1 MFWQQISIFNLRVLE
16 EERFVIHVCLLQ
28 KRKILQSNE
37 VAIKGSRQAGLLRFM
52 KMMSRFMNS
61 TD

>member
-16 EERFVIHVCLLQ
+16 EERFVIHVCL
-28 KRKILQSNE
+28 LQSNE